1 MGVEYVDWS
10 QWLPMDRA
18 LAVPCASVDPVTP
31 YTRATA
37 RKAGWQWRIPLQHR
51 IGNGHVYCSD
61 YLGDDE
67 AAEILLANLDGP
79 PLADPRPL
87 RFTTGHRR
95 EFWRGNVVALGLS
108 SGFLEPLESTSIH
121 LVQSGLKHLV
131 DLLPRERI
139 AAADVAAFN
148 AKMTFEFESVRDF
161 LTLHYRAN
169 DRAEPFWRSR
179 REMALPD
186 SLAEK
191 IETFRAHG
199 RIFRHNE
206 ELFSE
211 VGWLQVLVG
220 QGVLP
225 DSHHPLAD
233 SPGDAKVDLYLAGI
247 REVIQAKVARMPKH
261 RDTLT
266 RLCGPSKDIAA

>member
-1 MGVEYVDWS
+1 
-10 QWLPMDRA
+10 
-18 LAVPCASVDPVTP
+18 
-31 YTRATA
+31 
-37 RKAGWQWRIPLQHR
+37 
-51 IGNGHVYCSD
+51 
-61 YLGDDE
+61 
-67 AAEILLANLDGP
+67 
-79 PLADPRPL
+79 
-87 RFTTGHRR
+87 
-95 EFWRGNVVALGLS
+95 
-108 SGFLEPLESTSIH
+108 
-121 LVQSGLKHLV
+121 
-131 DLLPRERI
+131 
-139 AAADVAAFN
+139 
-148 AKMTFEFESVRDF
+148 
-161 LTLHYRAN
+161 
-169 DRAEPFWRSR
+169 
-179 REMALPD
+179 MALPD